1 MKTYLILA
9 ALLCPLGLRAQI
21 PVTDVANL
29 LSNQLAHVENIAK
42 WVDSISQ
49 LRTQIEHLRQQIDIQ
64 KDIRQWT
71 GNPVEAGGA
80 LLLDILG
87 AEDLVRD
94 FGRTQEAIRRTVDS
108 VQSLQNTS
116 SGTYRAITNLDLEG
130 NPMQRDPL
138 LYRRFSVLDATR
150 ENTEVVGQE
159 TKARERELQEEVALT
174 LSEIKSAPTD
184 AEVQKLAAKLNAL
197 NGQLAQVE
205 NTRQREVDA
214 VTIQKLA
221 NDARQEEERLAAAEL
236 AARDDYLANLRVTN
250 YMKNVRVRRSSPD
263 EL

>member
-1 MKTYLILA
+1 MKTFLLLA
-9 ALLCPLGLRAQI
+9 ALLFPLCLRAQI
-21 PVTDVANL
+21 PVTDVASL

-49 LRTQIEHLRQQIDIQ
+49 LRTQISHLREQIDIQ

-71 GNPVEAGGA
+71 GNPAEAGGA

-87 AEDLVRD
+87 ANDLVRD
-94 FGRTQEAIRRTVDS
+94 FGRTQEAIRQTVDS
-108 VQSLQNTS
+108 VQSLVNTS
-116 SGTYRAITNLDLEG
+116 SGTYRSITSVDIEG

-150 ENTEVVGQE
+150 ENTEVVASE

-174 LSEIKSAPTD
+174 LSEIKTAPTD
-184 AEVQKLAAKLNAL
+184 AEVQKLSAKLNAL

-221 NDARQEEERLAAAEL
+221 NDARQEEERVAAAEL
-236 AARDDYLANLRVTN
+236 AARDDYLANLRVTT
-250 YMKNVRVRRSSPD
+250 YMRNVRVRRVSPD

>member
-1 MKTYLILA
+1 MKTLLFLA
-9 ALLCPLGLRAQI
+9 ALLCPLCLRAQI
-21 PVTDVANL
+21 PVTDVASL

-42 WVDSISQ
+42 WVDSISH
-49 LRTQIEHLRQQIDIQ
+49 LRTQIDQLREQIDIQ
-64 KDIRQWT
+64 KDIRRWT

-87 AEDLVRD
+87 ADDLMQD
-94 FGRTQEAIRRTVDS
+94 FGRTQEAIRQAVDS
-108 VQSLQNTS
+108 VQSLLNTS
-116 SGTYRAITNLDLEG
+116 SGTYRAIGSLDLEG

-138 LYRRFSVLDATR
+138 LYRRYSLLDATR
-150 ENTEVVGQE
+150 ENADVVTNE
-159 TKARERELQEEVALT
+159 TRARERELQEEVALT
-174 LSEIKSAPTD
+174 LSEIKTAPTD
-184 AEVQKLAAKLNAL
+184 AEVQKLAAKLNVL

-236 AARDDYLANLRVTN
+236 AARDDYLANLRVTT
-250 YMKNVRVRRSSPD
+250 YMRSVRVRRASPD